1 MSNDV
6 TSMLRVNNFEMIS
19 PRIALLLTFSFVN
32 SFHSSCLGEPSKK
45 KANCARIEKLTG
57 NHHMRSHPL
66 ALRTF
71 GKMVQSLLLQKRLC
85 VVPSGGYKGGVRS
98 TEIQSF

>member
-32 SFHSSCLGEPSKK
+32 SFHSSCLGAKQK
-45 KANCARIEKLTG
+45 KANCARIEKPI
-57 NHHMRSHPL
+57 HYHMRSHPKHL
-66 ALRTF
+66 ENSSAKFTTKAVVS
-71 GKMVQSLLLQKRLC
+71 GPEWLQA
-85 VVPSGGYKGGVRS
+85 
-98 TEIQSF
+98 